1 MACAKRPLVCL
12 VVLLLLVL
20 CLCPAGQRSG
30 DWCIVGGYRE
40 AHGQSARMPLLLLM
54 DGRAVLERYHWLG
67 GMIAVSS
74 VCLPSIIAVELVD
87 QRCDATSA
95 ATAHWRERANR
106 LVGMIQNLGGLFRTG
121 ALDVLKKKRR
131 KKKTKDLV
139 TPLSTP
145 RTEARPSQSHM
156 AQL

>member
-1 MACAKRPLVCL
+1 
-12 VVLLLLVL
+12 
-20 CLCPAGQRSG
+20 
-30 DWCIVGGYRE
+30 
-40 AHGQSARMPLLLLM
+40 M

-121 ALDVLKKKRR
+121 ALDVLYVGCFFFSLAVRR
-131 KKKTKDLV
+131 SDPGILLLRMPCIRDAVNIIT
-139 TPLSTP
+139 
-145 RTEARPSQSHM
+145 
-156 AQL
+156 